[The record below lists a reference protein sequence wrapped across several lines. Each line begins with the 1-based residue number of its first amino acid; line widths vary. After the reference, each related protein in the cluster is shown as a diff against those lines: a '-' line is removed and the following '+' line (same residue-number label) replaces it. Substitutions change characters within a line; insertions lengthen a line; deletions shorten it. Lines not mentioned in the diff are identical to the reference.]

1 MKSRIRGIKVCIP
14 KFSYCFAIHLAHLI
28 LSHTNNLSQTLQ
40 GTQMTTVDAQV
51 VPRAYVTTF
60 ESIRSGN
67 EFNLFWSKTKQF
79 AEKHKIDEPYLP
91 RRKKHP

>member
-1 MKSRIRGIKVCIP
+1 
-14 KFSYCFAIHLAHLI
+14 
-28 LSHTNNLSQTLQ
+28 
-40 GTQMTTVDAQV
+40 MTTVDAQV

>member
-1 MKSRIRGIKVCIP
+1 MKAPIHGVKVYTL
-14 KFSYCFAIHLAHLI
+14 KFSYYIRIHLAHLI

-67 EFNLFWSKTKQF
+67 EFNLFWSKAKQF

>member
-1 MKSRIRGIKVCIP
+1 M
-14 KFSYCFAIHLAHLI
+14 I

-40 GTQMTTVDAQV
+40 GTQMTAVEAQV
-51 VPRAYVTTF
+51 ISRACVTTL

-67 EFNLFWSKTKQF
+67 EFNLFWSKVKQF
-79 AEKHKIDEPYLP
+79 AEKDKIDKPHLP